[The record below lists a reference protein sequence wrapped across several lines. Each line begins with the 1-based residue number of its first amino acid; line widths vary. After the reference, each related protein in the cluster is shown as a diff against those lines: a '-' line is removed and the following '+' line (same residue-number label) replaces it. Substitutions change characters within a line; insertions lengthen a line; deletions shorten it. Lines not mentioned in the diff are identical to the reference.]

1 MGANLEFTELTSLIG
16 EPVRATI
23 LWNLLDGRALTA
35 TELAMRGKV
44 SPSGASMHLNK
55 LVQAN
60 LLAVESQGRHRYYK
74 LANAEVAFA
83 VEALASLIPAKEEN
97 KSSPSKI
104 RSLNDP
110 KYCRTCYDHLA
121 GTIGVVLTEQLVK
134 LKIITPRRKDYDV
147 TKKGIKFFADFGID
161 IKELKSKRRYFA
173 KACLDWSERK
183 HHLSGALAS
192 EFLVRLIEL
201 DWLRKIPS
209 SRAISITA
217 SGKEGFL
224 ETLEFDSLEFYN
236 L

>member
-1 MGANLEFTELTSLIG
+1 MNVNLEFTALTSLIG

-35 TELAMRGKV
+35 TELAMRANV
-44 SPSGASMHLNK
+44 SSSGASMHLNK

-83 VEALASLIPAKEEN
+83 VEALAALIPTKDEN
-97 KSSPSKI
+97 QPSSAKI

-121 GTIGVVLTEQLVK
+121 GTIGVAITERLVK
-134 LKIITPRRKDYDV
+134 QRIITPREKEYDV
-147 TKKGIKFFADFGID
+147 TKKGIKFFADFDID
-161 IKELKSKRRYFA
+161 VEQLRTQRRFFA

-183 HHLSGALAS
+183 PHLSGALGA
-192 EFLVRLIEL
+192 EFLSGLIEL
-201 DWLRKIPS
+201 DWLRRIPA
-209 SRAISITA
+209 SRAVSVTSA
-217 SGKEGFL
+217 GKKGFSDTLKL
-224 ETLEFDSLEFYN
+224 EL
-236 L
+236 

>member
-1 MGANLEFTELTSLIG
+1 MKVNLEFTALTSLIG

-35 TELAMRGKV
+35 TELAMRANV
-44 SPSGASMHLNK
+44 SSSGASMHLNK

-74 LANAEVAFA
+74 LSNAEVAFA
-83 VEALASLIPAKEEN
+83 VEALAALIPAKDEN
-97 KSSPSKI
+97 QPLPSKI

-121 GTIGVVLTEQLVK
+121 GTIGVAITERLVK
-134 LKIITPRRKDYDV
+134 QRIITPREKEYDV
-147 TKKGIKFFADFGID
+147 TKKGIKFFADFDID
-161 IKELKSKRRYFA
+161 VEQLRTQRRFFA

-183 HHLSGALAS
+183 PHLSGALGA
-192 EFLVRLIEL
+192 EFLSSLIEL
-201 DWLRKIPS
+201 DWLRRLS
-209 SRAISITA
+209 DSRAVSITS
-217 SGKEGFL
+217 SGKKGFS
-224 ETLEFDSLEFYN
+224 ETLKLE